1 MKFLRNGG
9 TVWTVF
15 LCQKG
20 DTEKINRKRLLPA
33 CEDFQW
39 RFPVRTLTKLNH
51 FAAWWDLTSSQPSV
65 IPL

>member
-51 FAAWWDLTSSQPSV
+51 FAA
-65 IPL
+65 